1 MTTKLG
7 FAVVYTV
14 REGVPP
20 DVCAR
25 SIKEVCA
32 SVCRPLPIAY
42 TDIRAHTIV
51 LDDLLEEFAEV
62 AAKARGSNPQDELY
76 SIKHRYGL
84 DGAVAAA
91 PEQEIMKV
99 RDLVEILCGPQ
110 KGCIGEVVGLQTGM
124 VFVHYAGGEFCFK
137 PEEVRLVV
145 R

>member
-32 SVCRPLPIAY
+32 SVCKPFPIAY

-91 PEQEIMKV
+91 PEQEILKV
-99 RDLVEILCGPQ
+99 RDLVEILRGPK
-110 KGCIGEVVGLQTGM
+110 KGCVAEVYEIQKNM
-124 VFVHYAGGEFCFK
+124 VFVHYAGEDFCMK
-137 PEEVRLVV
+137 PEELRLVV